1 MEIKITVERRR
12 SSVTQG
18 MVDVLVN
25 GEKIMDFGDKIEI
38 IPPGGKY
45 YGELIGN
52 WASVEPDTSFI
63 IGALYHPHDECYNL
77 SDLVK
82 KALAKAELQERQNAP
97 TAPTELQRAAEKYG
111 WPLKIKARGEIAR
124 LVSMQPLNDGTVEPI
139 YRFPGG
145 DSLVDKREM
154 IPVEEGDE

>member
-38 IPPGGKY
+38 IPPGEKY

-63 IGALYHPHDECYNL
+63 KGMIYHYNDTAVL
-77 SDLVK
+77 K
-82 KALAKAELQERQNAP
+82 KALDEIEAQEQKGAPIAPNKLQKVAEANSRQR
-97 TAPTELQRAAEKYG
+97 LAEK
-111 WPLKIKARGEIAR
+111 LCAEAEAE
-124 LVSMQPLNDGTVEPI
+124 Q
-139 YRFPGG
+139 
-145 DSLVDKREM
+145 
-154 IPVEEGDE
+154 

>member
-18 MVDVLVN
+18 MADVLVN

-111 WPLKIKARGEIAR
+111 WPMKIMARGEVAR
-124 LVSMQPLNDGTVEPI
+124 LVSMQPLNDGNAEPI

-145 DSLVDKREM
+145 DSLVYKVEM
-154 IPVEEGDE
+154 IPAEEGDE

>member
-18 MVDVLVN
+18 MADVLVN

-97 TAPTELQRAAEKYG
+97 TAPTELQRAAEKHG
-111 WPLKIKARGEIAR
+111 WPLRIKARGEIAR
-124 LVSMQPLNDGTVEPI
+124 LVSIQPLNDGTVEPI

-154 IPVEEGDE
+154 IPTEEGDE

>member
-1 MEIKITVERRR
+1 MCKKIKK
-12 SSVTQG
+12 
-18 MVDVLVN
+18 L
-25 GEKIMDFGDKIEI
+25 
-38 IPPGGKY
+38 
-45 YGELIGN
+45 
-52 WASVEPDTSFI
+52 W
-63 IGALYHPHDECYNL
+63 
-77 SDLVK
+77 K

-124 LVSMQPLNDGTVEPI
+124 LVSMQPLNGGTVEPI

-145 DSLVDKREM
+145 DSLVDKAEM